1 MNDRWPRLS
10 VIVPTFNESSQ
21 IEKCLN
27 RLAGVRARGHELI
40 VADGGSE
47 DGTPELAGKL
57 ADRVLR
63 ARRGRARQMNAGAHV
78 ASGDMFLFLH
88 ADTRLPADG
97 DQRIL
102 EGLSGGERHWGR
114 FDVRL
119 SGDHR
124 LLRVIGA
131 MMNLRSR
138 LSGIATGDQGIFMTK
153 AAFLGAGGFP
163 EIPLM
168 EDIAISRRLKRF
180 SPPLCLR
187 EQVVTS
193 SRRWERDGI
202 LRTVLLMWSLR
213 LAFALGVPPERLRR
227 VYYGRGGQKTTTG

>member
-1 MNDRWPRLS
+1 
-10 VIVPTFNESSQ
+10 
-21 IEKCLN
+21 
-27 RLAGVRARGHELI
+27 
-40 VADGGSE
+40 
-47 DGTPELAGKL
+47 
-57 ADRVLR
+57 
-63 ARRGRARQMNAGAHV
+63 MNAGARV

-88 ADTRLPADG
+88 ADTRLPAQG
-97 DQRIL
+97 DQLIL
-102 EGLSGGERHWGR
+102 EGLTAGDRHWGR

-138 LSGIATGDQGIFMTK
+138 LSGIATGDQGIFMTR
-153 AAFLGAGGFP
+153 AAFFATGGFP

-168 EDIAISRRLKRF
+168 EDIAISRRLKRL

-202 LRTVLLMWSLR
+202 LRTVLLMWTLR
-213 LAFALGVPPERLRR
+213 LAYVLGVPPERLRR
-227 VYYGRGGQKTTTG
+227 VYYGRRGPKTTVG